1 MFEKGDCV
9 VYGDTGVCRVLNIGM
24 PENIGRLDP
33 ARLYYTLAPVFQ
45 QGIIIYVPVNTKT
58 AIRPVIAREK
68 AGDLIGRITDIRE
81 SSYQCRDQKLLAGH
95 YRSFLETHRCEDLI
109 RLIKTI
115 FHRRQ
120 ESLQKGKKPRQ
131 VDEHYFRRAKELLY
145 GELAVSL
152 GIELEEVEKYISQKL
167 SSES

>member
-9 VYGDTGVCRVLNIGM
+9 VYGDIGVCRVLNIGI

-45 QGIIIYVPVNTKT
+45 QGIYVPVNTKT
-58 AIRPVIAREK
+58 AIRPVIARGK
-68 AGDLIGRITDIRE
+68 AEDLIDRITDIRE
-81 SSYQCRDQKLLAGH
+81 DSYQCRGQKLLAGH

-115 FHRRQ
+115 FRRRQ